1 MKWATFAITAT
12 ELENVIFYPVLD
24 VSNATALDGSRSQ
37 KIRGK
42 QCRCKNW
49 RNTSSKWM
57 N

>member
-12 ELENVIFYPVLD
+12 ELESVIFYLVLD

-37 KIRGK
+37 KIRGN